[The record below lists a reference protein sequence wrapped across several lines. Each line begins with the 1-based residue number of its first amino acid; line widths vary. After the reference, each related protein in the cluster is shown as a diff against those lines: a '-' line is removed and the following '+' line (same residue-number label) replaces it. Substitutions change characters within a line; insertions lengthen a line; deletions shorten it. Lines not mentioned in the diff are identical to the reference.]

1 MRDFFD
7 LLARIFL
14 SAYFLY
20 EAYDSVAFF
29 KSTKT
34 YMAKYGLTWQQD
46 MLMYIGIAFL
56 IVGGLMVL
64 IGYRAGLGATLLMIY
79 WIPYTLLVYAFWNS
93 DIEHVRIQSIH
104 FMKNFG
110 IIGGLIFVI
119 LHGTGKY
126 SIKRVFASTRI

>member
-46 MLMYIGIAFL
+46 MLIYIGIAFL
-56 IVGGLMVL
+56 
-64 IGYRAGLGATLLMIY
+64 AGDYAEGEALLHA
-79 WIPYTLLVYAFWNS
+79 VYG
-93 DIEHVRIQSIH
+93 E
-104 FMKNFG
+104 
-110 IIGGLIFVI
+110 
-119 LHGTGKY
+119 
-126 SIKRVFASTRI
+126 